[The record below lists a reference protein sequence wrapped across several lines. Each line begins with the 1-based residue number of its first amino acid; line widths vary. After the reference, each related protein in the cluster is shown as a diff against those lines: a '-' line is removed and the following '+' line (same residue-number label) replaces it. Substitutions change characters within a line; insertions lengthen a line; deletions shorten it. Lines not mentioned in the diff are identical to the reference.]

1 MQRFPMAVLTAHRG
15 LKHTRCLRIYDRKIG
30 GAFEIALRSVFL
42 RNLVRM
48 MVALEGLLLFGLS
61 CDLLRRLGV
70 AFVFARAAL
79 FRLLL
84 RSLFLICFRRFITHL
99 AILCYREGIV
109 NTDSHLGR

>member
-1 MQRFPMAVLTAHRG
+1 MAVLTAHRG
-15 LKHTRCLRIYDRKIG
+15 LKHTRCLRIYARKIG